1 MGYGVTMSRPRIP
14 NDFVCQNPKCQYF
27 QMVPGKDI
35 RKQGFNSA
43 SHQRYQCMHCKGYFV
58 ETANTPMYHRHISE
72 DQLIL
77 IGKLLI
83 EKMGNRAISRV
94 TGLTLKTV
102 SLVISDITLHAL
114 EFNALMV
121 GKAKVG
127 QVELD
132 EMWSFVKKNK
142 RRWTTEQLRQI
153 SKVMPGYIQ
162 A

>member
-1 MGYGVTMSRPRIP
+1 MGYGVTMSRPRSP
-14 NDFVCQNPKCQYF
+14 NDFVCQNPECQYF
-27 QMVPGKDI
+27 QTVPGKDV

-43 SHQRYQCMHCKGYFV
+43 NHQRYQCMHCKGYFV

-94 TGLTLKTV
+94 TGLALKTV
-102 SLVISDITLHAL
+102 SLVISDITLHAF
-114 EFNALMV
+114 EFIALMV

-127 QVELD
+127 QFELD
-132 EMWSFVKKNK
+132 EMWSFVKKTSEGGQWSNFTRF
-142 RRWTTEQLRQI
+142 RR
-153 SKVMPGYIQ
+153 
-162 A
+162 

>member
-1 MGYGVTMSRPRIP
+1 
-14 NDFVCQNPKCQYF
+14 
-27 QMVPGKDI
+27 
-35 RKQGFNSA
+35 
-43 SHQRYQCMHCKGYFV
+43 
-58 ETANTPMYHRHISE
+58 MYHRHISE

-102 SLVISDITLHAL
+102 SLVINDITLHAL

-142 RRWTTEQLRQI
+142 RRWTREQLRQI
-153 SKVMPGYIQ
+153 SKVMPGYI
-162 A
+162 